1 MALHETRRAGARLAP
16 ACEVIGVSPR
26 TIQRWQRR
34 PETDDRRRGPRHRPG
49 NALRASEQRRVLEL
63 LTSRAYGH
71 LSPKPLVPRLA
82 DEGSYLASEATMY
95 RLKRRVG
102 LSTPPR
108 LLLRPAA
115 ARATMVHQAVQPN
128 QVWSSDITDLPTLVR
143 GRFLRLYL
151 VMDVWSRRMV
161 GWAVHDRER
170 ADHAAALIHRI
181 CADSGI
187 NPHGLVLHSDNGKPM
202 RGRTMIAT
210 LQWLGIVPS
219 FSRPHVCNDHP
230 YSEALFRTLKHPP
243 AYPRL
248 PFSSDTAAK
257 QWVEGFVG
265 WYNGAHRHSAIRY
278 VTPDQRHVGAD
289 VALLARR
296 HRVYEHARAR
306 RPDRWSGPIRNWTPI
321 ETVVLHPNP
330 GHQILKVRQLS

>member
-108 LLLRPAA
+108 PLLRPAA

-128 QVWSSDITDLPTLVR
+128 QVWSSDITDLPR
-143 GRFLRLYL
+143 
-151 VMDVWSRRMV
+151 WC
-161 GWAVHDRER
+161 AV
-170 ADHAAALIHRI
+170 AS
-181 CADSGI
+181 CGS
-187 NPHGLVLHSDNGKPM
+187 
-202 RGRTMIAT
+202 T
-210 LQWLGIVPS
+210 W
-219 FSRPHVCNDHP
+219 
-230 YSEALFRTLKHPP
+230 
-243 AYPRL
+243 
-248 PFSSDTAAK
+248 
-257 QWVEGFVG
+257 
-265 WYNGAHRHSAIRY
+265 
-278 VTPDQRHVGAD
+278 
-289 VALLARR
+289 
-296 HRVYEHARAR
+296 
-306 RPDRWSGPIRNWTPI
+306 
-321 ETVVLHPNP
+321 
-330 GHQILKVRQLS
+330 